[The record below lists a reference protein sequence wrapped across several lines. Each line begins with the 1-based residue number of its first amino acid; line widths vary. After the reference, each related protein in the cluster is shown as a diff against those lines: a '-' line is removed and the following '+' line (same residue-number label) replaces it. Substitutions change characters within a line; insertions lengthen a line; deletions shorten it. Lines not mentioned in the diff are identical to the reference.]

1 MNLSISKEAA
11 NWYKEELML
20 QDGDA
25 LCFFVRYGG
34 ESTIHK
40 GFSLGIRKDTPIQ
53 AAAEAKEN
61 GITFYIEQDDEWYF
75 DGHSLSISFKAG
87 DEDPTFH
94 FLK

>member
-1 MNLSISKEAA
+1 MNISISKDAA
-11 NWYKEELML
+11 NWYKDELLL
-20 QDGDA
+20 QDGDS

-40 GFSLGIRKDTPIQ
+40 GFSLGIRKDIPIQ
-53 AAAEAKEN
+53 AATVVSEI

-75 DGHSLSISFKAG
+75 DGHDLSITYKKA

-94 FLK
+94 FTK